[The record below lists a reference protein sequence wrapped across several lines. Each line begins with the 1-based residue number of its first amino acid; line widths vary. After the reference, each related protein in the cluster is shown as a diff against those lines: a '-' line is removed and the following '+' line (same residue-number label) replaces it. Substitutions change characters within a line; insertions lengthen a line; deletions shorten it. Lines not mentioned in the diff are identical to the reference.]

1 MNYPRKSA
9 DAAAGDAHDAIS
21 TFLARLPALLK
32 IRDAFWRE
40 AQARFGEGYP
50 ERGLWCQRAAVLV
63 GAGIGKS
70 EAAIAEIIAQPA
82 RNHQY
87 RIAYVVPEH
96 KLADDVCRRFNRAA
110 HRDDRQGLAR
120 D

>member
-1 MNYPRKSA
+1 M
-9 DAAAGDAHDAIS
+9 
-21 TFLARLPALLK
+21 
-32 IRDAFWRE
+32 
-40 AQARFGEGYP
+40 RFGEGYP

-63 GAGIGKS
+63 APGIGKS
-70 EAAIAEIIAQPA
+70 EAAIAEIIAQQA

-110 HRDDRQGLAR
+110 HVRSPRFGAGLANR
-120 D
+120 IRSIPVSRCAAAQQTAIWCNLPAEK